1 MKLLTFTYFLQLQ
14 STIIQ
19 VKHANYQKTF
29 FQLGLWNSYQEIE
42 KAHVNLPLK
51 SEVDWLSIWTVISL
65 FVTLYAFC
73 DIRSDPL
80 PAQGS
85 SGGVCKRVHT
95 YGEIVGLDMR
105 REEDTCN
112 MCFRT
117 LSDSTEESTKWEIWW
132 RSRDSELLMWWT
144 EGEISVRRQQNHDD
158 FSGTKFSKICFFQS
172 IRGLHSRRFVQ
183 SIQIR
188 YHGKI
193 QTKLHTPFFID
204 FWDSP

>member
-1 MKLLTFTYFLQLQ
+1 MPIIKKL
-14 STIIQ
+14 
-19 VKHANYQKTF
+19 F

-85 SGGVCKRVHT
+85 SGGVCKRGTH
-95 YGEIVGLDMR
+95 
-105 REEDTCN
+105 
-112 MCFRT
+112 
-117 LSDSTEESTKWEIWW
+117 IWW
-132 RSRDSELLMWWT
+132 DCWIRYEKRGRYMQYVFQDSLRQWGVDKMGDLVKVTWYR

-158 FSGTKFSKICFFQS
+158 FSGTKGTKFSKICFFQS